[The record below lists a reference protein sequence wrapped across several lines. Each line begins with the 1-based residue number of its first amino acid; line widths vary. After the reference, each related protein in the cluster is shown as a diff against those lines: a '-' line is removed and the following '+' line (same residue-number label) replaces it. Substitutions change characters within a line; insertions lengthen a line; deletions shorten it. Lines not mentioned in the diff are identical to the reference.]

1 MAKKKDQRRME
12 ELEDIRAV
20 MATGPGFRFFKRLIA
35 VTGPFR
41 STFNSD
47 HAVHSFLEGERNIG
61 ARFLN
66 DMLAA
71 SPELATRIL
80 VDTAQIKQPEE
91 ANNEHTSEEPDETT
105 AD

>member
-20 MATGPGFRFFKRLIA
+20 MATGPGFRFFKRLIGM
-35 VTGPFR
+35 TGPLQMR
-41 STFNSD
+41 FNTD
-47 HAVHSFLEGERNIG
+47 HAVHSFMDGQRNVG
-61 ARFLN
+61 NRFLT
-66 DMLAA
+66 DIIE
-71 SPELATRIL
+71 SCPEHVARLL
-80 VDTAQIKQPEE
+80 METAQIKQPEE